1 LRRPRPKP
9 PKVFWFFFSKK
20 NRFLMF
26 NGFERKVAARYLRAR
41 RGERFVS
48 VIAIFSLV
56 GIALGVATLI
66 IVMSVMNGFRQEL
79 IAQILGLNGD
89 VSVYGASGPLTN
101 YDGIAAKIK
110 TIHGVTAAFPIVQG
124 EVLMSGPQGGATGGI
139 ARGITPQGLAS
150 LPTVSNHVVAGNL
163 ADLTGDGVIAIGGG
177 LASQFGLTIGS
188 NIQLILPQG
197 KATVIGTIP
206 SIVSFRVVAIF
217 QTGMAQY
224 DSSFVFLPLAAAQN
238 LFQQTGAATQIQ
250 VYVTDPDHDD
260 AIKQNIH
267 DILASTPVNIQ
278 DWRQNNDSF
287 LAAVQVEGNVMF
299 LILTLIIIVAAFNVI
314 SSLIMMVKD
323 KARDIA
329 ILRTMGATSGA
340 ILRIFLM
347 CGASVGILGTL
358 IGFVLGTVFCAYI
371 EQIRE
376 FVQKFSNTPIF
387 DPTVYYL
394 EQLPAKLDWHQVT
407 EVILMSFA
415 LSLLA
420 TIYPS
425 WRAAKIDP
433 IEALRRE

>member
-1 LRRPRPKP
+1 
-9 PKVFWFFFSKK
+9 
-20 NRFLMF
+20 MF
-26 NGFERKVAARYLRAR
+26 GPFERKVAARYLRAR

-79 IAQILGLNGD
+79 LSQILGLNGD
-89 VSVYGASGPLTN
+89 IGVYAAGQPLTN
-101 YDGIAAKIK
+101 YDDISGRILKIP
-110 TIHGVTAAFPIVQG
+110 GVTAAFPIVQG
-124 EVLMSGPQGGATGGI
+124 EVLMSGPQGGALGGI
-139 ARGITPQGLAS
+139 ARGITPQGLAA
-150 LPTVSNHVVAGNL
+150 LPTVSNHVISGNL
-163 ADLTGDGVIAIGGG
+163 NDLIGDGVIAIGGG
-177 LASQFGLTIGS
+177 LASQFGLTVGS
-188 NIQLILPQG
+188 TIQLILPQG
-197 KATVIGTIP
+197 KATIIGTIP
-206 SIVSFRVVAIF
+206 SIQSFKVVAVF
-217 QTGMAQY
+217 ETGMQQY
-224 DSSFVFLPLAAAQN
+224 DSSFVFIPLQAAQT
-238 LFQQTGAATQIQ
+238 LFQQPNAATQIQ

-260 AIKQNIH
+260 AIKQAIQTT
-267 DILASTPVNIQ
+267 LASTPMRIL

-287 LAAVQVEGNVMF
+287 LAAVTVEGNVMF
-299 LILTLIIIVAAFNVI
+299 LILTLIILVAAFNVI

-329 ILRTMGATSGA
+329 ILRTMGASSGA

-347 CGASVGILGTL
+347 CGASVGFLGTF
-358 IGFVLGTVFCAYI
+358 IGFALGTVFCAYI
-371 EQIRE
+371 ENIRQ
-376 FVQKFSNTPIF
+376 FVQKITGTPLF

-407 EVILMSFA
+407 EVLLMSLA

-425 WRAAKIDP
+425 WRAARIDP

>member
-1 LRRPRPKP
+1 
-9 PKVFWFFFSKK
+9 
-20 NRFLMF
+20 MF
-26 NGFERKVAARYLRAR
+26 GAFERKVAARYLRAR

-79 IAQILGLNGD
+79 LSQILGLNGD
-89 VSVYGASGPLTN
+89 IGVYSAGQPLTN
-101 YDGIAAKIK
+101 YDTISNQIK
-110 TIHGVTAAFPIVQG
+110 TIPGVTAAFPIVQG
-124 EVLMSGPQGGATGGI
+124 EVLMSGPQGGAVGGI
-139 ARGITPQGLAS
+139 ARGITPAGLAQ
-150 LPTVSNHVVAGNL
+150 LPTVANHVVAGSL
-163 ADLTGDGVIAIGGG
+163 SDLTGDGVIAIGGG
-177 LASQFGLTIGS
+177 LATQFNLTIGS
-188 NIQLILPQG
+188 QIQLILPQG
-197 KATVIGTIP
+197 KATIIGTIP
-206 SIVSFRVVAIF
+206 SIESFRVVAIF
-217 QTGMAQY
+217 QTGMQQY
-224 DSSFVFLPLAAAQN
+224 DSSFVFIPLAAAQTF
-238 LFQQTGAATQIQ
+238 FQQPGAATQIQ

-260 AIKQNIH
+260 SIKQNIH
-267 DILASTPVNIQ
+267 NVLGNIQ
-278 DWRQNNDSF
+278 ANILDWRQDNDSF
-287 LAAVQVEGNVMF
+287 LAAVTVEGNVMF

-329 ILRTMGATSGA
+329 ILRTMGASSGA

-347 CGASVGILGTL
+347 CGASVGVLGTL
-358 IGFVLGTVFCAYI
+358 IGFALGTVFCAYI
-371 EQIRE
+371 ENIRQ
-376 FVQKFSNTPIF
+376 FVQKLTGTPLF

-425 WRAAKIDP
+425 WRAARIDP

>member
-1 LRRPRPKP
+1 
-9 PKVFWFFFSKK
+9 
-20 NRFLMF
+20 MF
-26 NGFERKVAARYLRAR
+26 NAFERKVAARYLRAR

-48 VIAIFSLV
+48 VIAIFSLI

-79 IAQILGLNGD
+79 LSQILGLNGD
-89 VSVYGASGPLTN
+89 IGVYAAGQPLTN
-101 YDGIAAKIK
+101 YDTISNQIK
-110 TIHGVTAAFPIVQG
+110 TIPGVTAAFPIVQG
-124 EVLMSGPQGGATGGI
+124 EVLMSGPQGGAVGGI
-139 ARGITPQGLAS
+139 ARGITPDGLNA

-163 ADLTGDGVIAIGGG
+163 NDLTGDNAIAIGGG
-177 LASQFGLTIGS
+177 LASQFNITIGS
-188 NIQLILPQG
+188 TIQLILPQG
-197 KATVIGTIP
+197 KATIIGTIP
-206 SIVSFRVVAIF
+206 SIESFKVVAIF
-217 QTGMAQY
+217 QTGMQQY
-224 DSSFVFLPLAAAQN
+224 DSSFVFIPLTAAQT
-238 LFQQTGAATQIQ
+238 LFQQPNAATQIQ
-250 VYVTDPDHDD
+250 VYVTDPDND
-260 AIKQNIH
+260 APIKQAIANALPNTPINI
-267 DILASTPVNIQ
+267 L

-287 LAAVQVEGNVMF
+287 LAAVTVEGNVMF
-299 LILTLIIIVAAFNVI
+299 LILTLIILVAAFNVI

-329 ILRTMGATSGA
+329 ILRTIGASSGA

-371 EQIRE
+371 ENIRQ
-376 FVQKFSNTPIF
+376 FVQKLTGTPLF

-425 WRAAKIDP
+425 WRAARIDP

>member
-1 LRRPRPKP
+1 
-9 PKVFWFFFSKK
+9 
-20 NRFLMF
+20 MF
-26 NGFERKVAARYLRAR
+26 NAFERKVAGRYLRAR

-48 VIAIFSLV
+48 VIAIFSLI

-79 IAQILGLNGD
+79 LSQILGLNGD
-89 VSVYGASGPLTN
+89 IGVYGAGQPLTN
-101 YDGIAAKIK
+101 YDDVARQIAGIK
-110 TIHGVTAAFPIVQG
+110 GVTAAFPIDQN
-124 EVLMSGPQGGATGGI
+124 EVLLSGPQGGATGGI
-139 ARGITPQGLAS
+139 ARGITPQGLED
-150 LPTVSNHVVAGNL
+150 LPTVSRHVVAGSI
-163 ADLTGDGVIAIGGG
+163 ADLTGDNTIAIGGG
-177 LASQFGLTIGS
+177 LASQFGVGVGS
-188 NIQLILPQG
+188 TVQLILPQG
-197 KATVIGTIP
+197 KATIIGTIP
-206 SIVSFRVVAIF
+206 SIESFKVVAVF
-217 QTGMAQY
+217 ETGMAQY
-224 DSSFVFLPLAAAQN
+224 DSSFVFIPLGAAQT
-238 LFQQTGAATQIQ
+238 LFATPGAVSQIQ
-250 VYVTDPDHDD
+250 VYVTDPDHDEG
-260 AIKQNIH
+260 IKQEIRDRLGNLPI
-267 DILASTPVNIQ
+267 SIQ

-287 LAAVQVEGNVMF
+287 LAAVTVEGNVMF

-329 ILRTMGATSGA
+329 VLRTMGASSGA

-358 IGFVLGTVFCAYI
+358 VGFVLGTIFCAYI
-371 EQIRE
+371 EKIRE
-376 FVQKFSNTPIF
+376 FVQTVTGTTVF

-394 EQLPAKLDWHQVT
+394 EQLPAQLDWRQVT
-407 EVILMSFA
+407 EVILMSCA

>member
-1 LRRPRPKP
+1 
-9 PKVFWFFFSKK
+9 
-20 NRFLMF
+20 MF
-26 NGFERKVAARYLRAR
+26 GPFERKVAARYLRAR

-79 IAQILGLNGD
+79 LAQILGLNGD
-89 VSVYGASGPLTN
+89 IGVYGAGQPLTGYN
-101 YDGIAAKIK
+101 DIAARIQN
-110 TIHGVTAAFPIVQG
+110 IPGVTAAFPIVQDQ
-124 EVLMSGPQGGATGGI
+124 VLMSGPQGGAVGGI
-139 ARGITPQGLAS
+139 ARGITPQGLAA
-150 LPTVSNHVVAGNL
+150 LPTVANHVVAGNL
-163 ADLTGDGVIAIGGG
+163 NGLTGDNAIAIGGG
-177 LASQFGLTIGS
+177 LAGQFGLGIGS
-188 NIQLILPQG
+188 TIQLILPQG
-197 KATVIGTIP
+197 KATIIGTIP
-206 SIVSFRVVAIF
+206 SIESFKVVAIF

-224 DSSFVFLPLAAAQN
+224 DSSFVFIPLAAAQT
-238 LFQQTGAATQIQ
+238 LFQQPNAATQIQ
-250 VYVTDPDHDD
+250 VYVTDPDHDEV
-260 AIKQNIH
+260 IKQNIRAA
-267 DILASTPVNIQ
+267 LAATPVNIQ

-287 LAAVQVEGNVMF
+287 LAAVTVEGNVMF
-299 LILTLIIIVAAFNVI
+299 LILTLIILVAAFNVI

-329 ILRTMGATSGA
+329 ILRTMGAGSGA

-347 CGASVGILGTL
+347 CGASVGVLGTL
-358 IGFVLGTVFCAYI
+358 IGFALGTIFCAYI
-371 EQIRE
+371 ETIRQ
-376 FVQKFSNTPIF
+376 FVQKLSGTPLF

-425 WRAAKIDP
+425 WRAARIDP

>member
-1 LRRPRPKP
+1 
-9 PKVFWFFFSKK
+9 
-20 NRFLMF
+20 MF
-26 NGFERKVAARYLRAR
+26 NAFERKVAARYLRAR

-48 VIAIFSLV
+48 VIAIFSLI

-79 IAQILGLNGD
+79 ISQILGLNGD
-89 VSVYGASGPLTN
+89 ISIFGAGQPLTN
-101 YDGIAAKIK
+101 YDAISNQITKIP
-110 TIHGVTAAFPIVQG
+110 GVTSAFPIVQG

-139 ARGITPQGLAS
+139 VRGITPQGLS
-150 LPTVSNHVVAGNL
+150 NLPTVSNHIVAGNL
-163 ADLTGDGVIAIGGG
+163 NDLTDDGTIAIGGG

-188 NIQLILPQG
+188 SIQLILPQG
-197 KATVIGTIP
+197 KATIIGTIP
-206 SIVSFRVVAIF
+206 SIVSYKVVAIF
-217 QTGMAQY
+217 QTGMQQY
-224 DSSFVFLPLAAAQN
+224 DSSFVFIPLAAAQN
-238 LFQQTGAATQIQ
+238 LFQQPNAATQIQ

-260 AIKQNIH
+260 AIKQAIQTT
-267 DILASTPVNIQ
+267 LASTPINIQ

-287 LAAVQVEGNVMF
+287 LAAVTVEGNVMF
-299 LILTLIIIVAAFNVI
+299 LILTLIILVAAFNVI

-329 ILRTMGATSGA
+329 ILRTMGASSGA

-347 CGASVGILGTL
+347 CGASVGVLGTL

-371 EQIRE
+371 ENIRQ
-376 FVQKFSNTPIF
+376 FVQKLTGTPLF

-425 WRAAKIDP
+425 WRAARIDP

>member
-1 LRRPRPKP
+1 
-9 PKVFWFFFSKK
+9 
-20 NRFLMF
+20 
-26 NGFERKVAARYLRAR
+26 
-41 RGERFVS
+41 
-48 VIAIFSLV
+48 
-56 GIALGVATLI
+56 
-66 IVMSVMNGFRQEL
+66 VMSVMNGFRQEL

-89 VSVYGASGPLTN
+89 IGVYSASGAPLNN
-101 YDGIAAKIK
+101 YDDISSRIK
-110 TIHGVTAAFPIVQG
+110 NLPGVTAAFPIVQG
-124 EVLMSGPQGGATGGI
+124 EVLFSGPRGGAAGGI
-139 ARGITPQGLAS
+139 ARGITPSGLAS
-150 LPTVSNHVVAGNL
+150 LPTVAHHIAAGSL
-163 ADLTGDGVIAIGGG
+163 ADLKGDGVIAIGGG

-188 NIQLILPQG
+188 SLTLILPQG

-206 SIVSFRVVAIF
+206 SIQSFRVVAIF

-224 DSSFVFLPLAAAQN
+224 DSSFVFLPLAAAQT
-238 LFQQTGAATQIQ
+238 LFQQPNAATQIQ
-250 VYVTDPDHDD
+250 VYVQDPDHDD
-260 AIKQNIH
+260 AIKAAIANTVS
-267 DILASTPVNIQ
+267 DTPVNIQ

-287 LAAVQVEGNVMF
+287 LAAVVVEGNVMF
-299 LILTLIIIVAAFNVI
+299 LILTLIIVVAAFNVI

-347 CGASVGILGTL
+347 CGASVGILGTI
-358 IGFVLGTVFCAYI
+358 IGFILGTVFCSYI
-371 EQIRE
+371 ENIRQ
-376 FVQKFSNTPIF
+376 FVQKLTGTPLF

-407 EVILMSFA
+407 EVILMSCA

>member
-1 LRRPRPKP
+1 
-9 PKVFWFFFSKK
+9 
-20 NRFLMF
+20 MF
-26 NGFERKVAARYLRAR
+26 NAFERKVAARYLRAR

-48 VIAIFSLV
+48 VIAIFSLI

-79 IAQILGLNGD
+79 ISQILGLNGD
-89 VSVYGASGPLTN
+89 IGVYGAGQPLTN
-101 YDGIAAKIK
+101 YDSIAAQIIKIP
-110 TIHGVTAAFPIVQG
+110 GVTAAFPIVEG
-124 EVLMSGPQGGATGGI
+124 EVLMSGPQGGALGGI
-139 ARGITPQGLAS
+139 ARGITAQGLAD
-150 LPTVSNHVVAGNL
+150 LPTVSSHVAAGNL
-163 ADLTGDGVIAIGGG
+163 NDLTGDGTIAIGGG
-177 LASQFGLTIGS
+177 LASQFNLTIGS
-188 NIQLILPQG
+188 SIQLILPQG
-197 KATVIGTIP
+197 KATIIGTIP
-206 SIVSFRVVAIF
+206 SIVSFKVVAIF
-217 QTGMAQY
+217 ETGMAQY
-224 DSSFVFLPLAAAQN
+224 DSSFVFIPLEAAQN
-238 LFQQTGAATQIQ
+238 LFQKPNAATQIQ
-250 VYVTDPDHDD
+250 VYVTDPDNDG
-260 AIKQNIH
+260 AIKQEIQDTLANIP
-267 DILASTPVNIQ
+267 INIQ

-287 LAAVQVEGNVMF
+287 LAAVTVEGNVMF
-299 LILTLIIIVAAFNVI
+299 LILTLIILVAAFNVI

-358 IGFVLGTVFCAYI
+358 IGFVLGTIFCAYI
-371 EQIRE
+371 ENIRQ
-376 FVQKFSNTPIF
+376 FVQKLTGTPLF

-425 WRAAKIDP
+425 WRAARIDP
-433 IEALRRE
+433 IEALRSE

>member
-1 LRRPRPKP
+1 
-9 PKVFWFFFSKK
+9 
-20 NRFLMF
+20 MF
-26 NGFERKVAARYLRAR
+26 GAFERKVAARYLRAR

-48 VIAIFSLV
+48 VIAIFSLI

-79 IAQILGLNGD
+79 LTQILGLNGD
-89 VSVYGASGPLTN
+89 IGVYAAGQPLTD
-101 YDGIAAKIK
+101 YDAISNQIK
-110 TIHGVTAAFPIVQG
+110 SIPGVTAAFPIVQG
-124 EVLMSGPQGGATGGI
+124 EVLMSGPQGGAVGGI
-139 ARGITPQGLAS
+139 ARGITPAGLAQ
-150 LPTVSNHVVAGNL
+150 LPTVANHVAAGSL
-163 ADLTGDGVIAIGGG
+163 SDLTGDGVIAIGGG
-177 LASQFGLTIGS
+177 LASQFNLTIGS
-188 NIQLILPQG
+188 QIQLILPQG
-197 KATVIGTIP
+197 KATIIGTIP
-206 SIVSFRVVAIF
+206 SIESFRVVAIF
-217 QTGMAQY
+217 QTGMQQY
-224 DSSFVFLPLAAAQN
+224 DSSFVFIPLAAAQT
-238 LFQQTGAATQIQ
+238 LFQQPGAATQIQ

-260 AIKQNIH
+260 AIKQSIH
-267 DILASTPVNIQ
+267 DALANIPTNIM
-278 DWRQNNDSF
+278 DWRQDNDSF
-287 LAAVQVEGNVMF
+287 LAAVTVEGNVMF

-329 ILRTMGATSGA
+329 ILRTMGASSGA

-347 CGASVGILGTL
+347 CGASVGVLGTL

-371 EQIRE
+371 ENIRQ
-376 FVQKFSNTPIF
+376 FVQRLTGTPLF

-425 WRAAKIDP
+425 WRAARIDP

>member
-1 LRRPRPKP
+1 
-9 PKVFWFFFSKK
+9 
-20 NRFLMF
+20 MF
-26 NGFERKVAARYLRAR
+26 NAFERKVAARYLRAR

-48 VIAIFSLV
+48 VIAIFSLI

-79 IAQILGLNGD
+79 LSQILGLNGD
-89 VSVYGASGPLTN
+89 IGVYGAGQPLTN
-101 YDGIAAKIK
+101 YDEITNQITKIP
-110 TIHGVTAAFPIVQG
+110 GVTSAFPIVQG
-124 EVLMSGPQGGATGGI
+124 EVLMSGPQGGAVGGI
-139 ARGITPQGLAS
+139 ARGITPQGLMD
-150 LPTVSNHVVAGNL
+150 LPTVSSHVVAGNL
-163 ADLTGDGVIAIGGG
+163 NDLSTGDTIAIGGG
-177 LASQFGLTIGS
+177 LASQFGLTVGS
-188 NIQLILPQG
+188 SIQLILPQG
-197 KATVIGTIP
+197 KATIIGTIP
-206 SIVSFRVVAIF
+206 SIESFKVAAIF
-217 QTGMAQY
+217 ETGMAQY
-224 DSSFVFLPLAAAQN
+224 DSSFVFIPLSAAQN
-238 LFQQTGAATQIQ
+238 LFQQPNAATQIQ
-250 VYVTDPDHDD
+250 VYVTDPDNDD
-260 AIKQNIH
+260 AIKQQIQNTLGNIP
-267 DILASTPVNIQ
+267 INIQ

-287 LAAVQVEGNVMF
+287 LAAVTVEGNVMF
-299 LILTLIIIVAAFNVI
+299 LILTLIILVAAFNVI

-329 ILRTMGATSGA
+329 ILRTMGASSGA

-358 IGFVLGTVFCAYI
+358 IGFVLGTIFCAYI
-371 EQIRE
+371 ENIRQ
-376 FVQKFSNTPIF
+376 FVQKLTGTPLF

-425 WRAAKIDP
+425 WRAASIDP